1 MTTTNPSLVI
11 MCKRPKLHQG
21 KQRLAQTIGAD
32 AAFDIAQLLLSCA
45 IEDAQAWSGNVVL
58 AVAHQEDL
66 AWGQTL
72 INQTLISQALM
83 SNAFADQSL
92 TASSQAQVIYQGSGN
107 LGQRLNHIDKQ
118 LRSQG
123 HQALVFIGTDAPMLR
138 HTHFVGLADM
148 LAKNDIVLN
157 MAADGGVVIMS
168 NAKPWP
174 ELTNLPWSSPYL
186 GASLAACC
194 HSWGLSVGYHTPGYD
209 IDEKCDLITL
219 YRDLK
224 GEQRPARQKLLQYIA
239 TILTLEESNSCT
251 TQ

>member
-32 AAFDIAQLLLSCA
+32 AAFDIAQLLLACA

-66 AWGQTL
+66 AWGQAL
-72 INQTLISQALM
+72 IRQAKEP
-83 SNAFADQSL
+83 
-92 TASSQAQVIYQGSGN
+92 QAQVIYQGGGN
-107 LGQRLNHIDKQ
+107 LGQRLNHIDKH

-123 HQALVFIGTDAPMLR
+123 HQKLVFIGTDAPMLR
-138 HTHFVGLADM
+138 QAHYVGLADM
-148 LAKNDIVLN
+148 LAKDDIVLN

-168 NAKPWP
+168 NAQPWP
-174 ELTNLPWSSPYL
+174 DLTNLPWSSSYL

-219 YRDLK
+219 YRDLA

-239 TILTLEESNSCT
+239 TILTLEESDSCT